1 MAPLNAVP
9 GNMVAEIRRGINF
22 NLSFWYKLTDRT
34 IRGAWFSGAGC
45 IILIATNILFIPQYG
60 FMACAWG
67 GVAGYGTATLLSYF
81 VGQHYYPIDYPLR
94 RIGGYA
100 LLTAGLYAVM
110 TCTAGIIPS
119 AFLRI
124 CLNTL
129 LILIFVAAVA
139 RYDFPIRQLPVVG
152 RFFR

>member
-1 MAPLNAVP
+1 MYIELYS
-9 GNMVAEIRRGINF
+9 GNI
-22 NLSFWYKLTDRT
+22 D
-34 IRGAWFSGAGC
+34 
-45 IILIATNILFIPQYG
+45 
-60 FMACAWG
+60 CAWG

-110 TCTAGIIPS
+110 TCTADLVPS
-119 AFLRI
+119 AMARI
-124 CLNTL
+124 ALNTV

-139 RYDFPIRQLPVVG
+139 RYDFPLRQLPVVG

>member
-1 MAPLNAVP
+1 M
-9 GNMVAEIRRGINF
+9 
-22 NLSFWYKLTDRT
+22 
-34 IRGAWFSGAGC
+34 
-45 IILIATNILFIPQYG
+45 
-60 FMACAWG
+60 
-67 GVAGYGTATLLSYF
+67 AGYGTATLLSYF

-129 LILIFVAAVA
+129 LILTFTAAVI
-139 RYDFPIRQLPVVG
+139 RYDFPLRQLPVIG